1 MEYDSVKF
9 QSQELVE
16 EIDQYLK
23 RLFPINRSITGSGNR
38 ETLQILQEIAPLQIK
53 EYPSGIPVYDW
64 TIPSEWKIH
73 DAWIKDAD
81 GNKLIDFQQSNIHL
95 VSYSEAIHKKITFK
109 ELKKHLYTHP
119 ELEDAIPYRTTYYK
133 RDWGFC
139 ATHAQYE
146 AIETAQEPLEVCID
160 SDFNS
165 QGSLSIGELLIPGE
179 SEKEILISTYICHP
193 SLANDN
199 LSGAVM
205 TAFLAREVL
214 NRKKSKYSYRF
225 IWVPETV
232 GSIAYCAMNQNAMKK
247 IDIGMVITTVGGAGK
262 YGYKQSYEENSFI
275 NLAIEK
281 VFEKRYIDFI
291 SYPFDPHGSD
301 ERQYSSQGF
310 RMNVAS
316 ITKDKYYEY
325 PYYHTSLD
333 NLEYVKA
340 EQIHSSMDIYL
351 DVLNLLDKEVLYR
364 NKYSNCEV
372 MLSKHG
378 LYPKVGGGQI
388 PSTDKKQYTELDL
401 TLWLLLLCDGNT
413 WVMQI
418 ERKLGISKEKLMPI
432 INKLCEKGILEAVL

>member
-38 ETLQILQEIAPLQIK
+38 ETLKILQEIAPLQIK

-160 SDFNS
+160 SEFNS

-179 SEKEILISTYICHP
+179 SKKEILISTYICHP

-205 TAFLAREVL
+205 TAFLAREL
-214 NRKKSKYSYRF
+214 SQKKLKHSYRI
-225 IWVPETV
+225 IWVPETI
-232 GSIAYCAMNQNAMKK
+232 GSIAYCAMNEETMKS
-247 IDIGMVITTVGGAGK
+247 IDTGMVVTTVGGPGK
-262 YGYKQSYEENSFI
+262 FGYKQGFNINHSINAIIENIFNEEGI
-275 NLAIEK
+275 D
-281 VFEKRYIDFI
+281 YIT
-291 SYPFDPHGSD
+291 YPFDIHGSD

-310 RMNVAS
+310 QINIAS
-316 ITKDKYYEY
+316 ITKDRYYDY
-325 PYYHTSLD
+325 SYYHTSLD
-333 NLEYVKA
+333 DLNFVKPRA
-340 EQIHSSMDIYL
+340 IIES
-351 DVLNLLDKEVLYR
+351 LNLYIKVLELINNEPVYK
-364 NKYSNCEV
+364 NVYPNGEV
-372 MLSKHG
+372 MLSKHD
-378 LYPKVGGGQI
+378 LYPQTGGAQLPELKGN
-388 PSTDKKQYTELDL
+388 SELDII
-401 TLWLLLLCDGNT
+401 LWLLWYSDG
-413 WVMQI
+413 VRGI
-418 ERKLGISKEKLMPI
+418 YGLAKKLGCSSDILERVATKMV
-432 INKLCEKGILEAVL
+432 EKGVLRKVN